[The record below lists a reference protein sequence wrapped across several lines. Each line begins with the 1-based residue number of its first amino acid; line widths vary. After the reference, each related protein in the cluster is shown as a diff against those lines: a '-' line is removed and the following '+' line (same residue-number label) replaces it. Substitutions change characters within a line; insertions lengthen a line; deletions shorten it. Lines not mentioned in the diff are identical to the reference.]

1 MISTSQV
8 ALPQNIS
15 DVVYAVAGY
24 EASVRN
30 LTQVSLADDNVFGDD
45 DGVSQL
51 PRSPA
56 TSPRATRSP

>member
-8 ALPQNIS
+8 ALPQ
-15 DVVYAVAGY
+15 DVTEVVYAVAGY
-24 EASVRN
+24 ETSAQN

-51 PRSPA
+51 PTAPG
-56 TSPRATRSP
+56 TSARATRSP